1 MFTMWLVAIGTTTLI
16 EAVYWGHTKVV
27 RLLIRKGASVNVE
40 TPSGRVPLLEAC
52 NRTNMHVA
60 KVSAALTSPRAPAR
74 LTNACCHSSCFKG
87 KQTLTR
93 RMRSGEFCV
102 CAARSLY
109 RSPRQHCRSFTPLM
123 IACRRGSLPLV
134 QLLQK
139 YGVDTRAVSKMR
151 GTNAMHEARSY
162 GRDEVLGHM
171 LKVNCLG
178 KVDAAIRQ
186 WEFGHIRAAFE
197 KWVANSGVDEMRD
210 ERLNAST

>member
-60 KVSAALTSPRAPAR
+60 KVGAALTAPRTPGR

-102 CAARSLY
+102 CVCAVRALNSTQLVCVYLYEPVRPVTRSACVVRRCPSALVPRLRPEPSSARVTS
-109 RSPRQHCRSFTPLM
+109 C
-123 IACRRGSLPLV
+123 GSLSSRFGLDRV
-134 QLLQK
+134 DRRK
-139 YGVDTRAVSKMR
+139 YKTRLFRAVGPPS
-151 GTNAMHEARSY
+151 RSQF
-162 GRDEVLGHM
+162 
-171 LKVNCLG
+171 
-178 KVDAAIRQ
+178 I
-186 WEFGHIRAAFE
+186 
-197 KWVANSGVDEMRD
+197 
-210 ERLNAST
+210 T

>member
-60 KVSAALTSPRAPAR
+60 KVGAALTAPRTPGR

-93 RMRSGEFCV
+93 RMRSGEFAFARRDRCTAHQGNTV
-102 CAARSLY
+102 AA
-109 RSPRQHCRSFTPLM
+109 SPR
-123 IACRRGSLPLV
+123 
-134 QLLQK
+134 
-139 YGVDTRAVSKMR
+139 
-151 GTNAMHEARSY
+151 
-162 GRDEVLGHM
+162 
-171 LKVNCLG
+171 
-178 KVDAAIRQ
+178 
-186 WEFGHIRAAFE
+186 
-197 KWVANSGVDEMRD
+197 
-210 ERLNAST
+210 